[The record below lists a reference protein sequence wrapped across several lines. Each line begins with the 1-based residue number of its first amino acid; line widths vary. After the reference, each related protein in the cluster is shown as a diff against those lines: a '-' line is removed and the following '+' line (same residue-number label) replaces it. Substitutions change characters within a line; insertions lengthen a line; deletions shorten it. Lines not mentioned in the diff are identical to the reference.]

1 MRLPS
6 LALVA
11 LVAVSP
17 FAGRGDDASSSP
29 GRLEAAVEGG
39 GMNEAID
46 ARPARGLRSAGMPR
60 WGLALGGGFPNFA
73 TASLV
78 FRPVSHLRFSA
89 GPAWNYVGWGV
100 QGGVALV
107 PWRFWIAPIVSLEG
121 GRFFRTNLGFLAK
134 GSNESDGVP
143 EEVKP
148 LLEKV
153 DYSYAALDV
162 GLELGSQRGFSSS
175 IRLGVSYVSIAAHG
189 AATYTSDD
197 GTVVSIRDPAL
208 HGTLPS
214 LKLGF
219 QYWF

>member
-1 MRLPS
+1 MRLPT

-11 LVAVSP
+11 LVAVP
-17 FAGRGDDASSSP
+17 PLAGRGDEASSSP

-46 ARPARGLRSAGMPR
+46 ARPARGLRGAGMPR
-60 WGLALGGGFPNFA
+60 WGLALGGGFPDFA
-73 TASLV
+73 TASVV

-107 PWRFWIAPIVSLEG
+107 PWRFWIAPVVSLEG
-121 GRFFRTNLGFLAK
+121 GRFFRTNLAFLAR
-134 GSNESDGVP
+134 GSGDVP
-143 EEVKP
+143 EEVRP

-153 DYSYAALDV
+153 DCSYAALDV
-162 GLELGSQRGFSSS
+162 GLELGSQSGFSSS
-175 IRLGVSYVSIAAHG
+175 IRLGLSYVSIASNG
-189 AATYTSDD
+189 SATYTSDS
-197 GTVVSIRDPAL
+197 GAVVSLSNPAL

-214 LKLGF
+214 LKVGF

>member
-1 MRLPS
+1 MRLPP

-11 LVAVSP
+11 LVAVTPS
-17 FAGRGDDASSSP
+17 AGRGDDASSSP
-29 GRLEAAVEGG
+29 GKLEAAVEGG

-46 ARPARGLRSAGMPR
+46 ARPARGLRSAGTPR
-60 WGLALGGGFPNFA
+60 WGLALGGGFPDFV

-107 PWRFWIAPIVSLEG
+107 PWRFWIAPVVSLEG
-121 GRFFRTNLGFLAK
+121 GRFFRTNLGFLVKDSAA
-134 GSNESDGVP
+134 VP
-143 EEVKP
+143 PEVRP

-153 DYSYAALDV
+153 AYSYAALDV

-175 IRLGVSYVSIAAHG
+175 IRLGLSYVSIAAH
-189 AATYTSDD
+189 ATATYTRDD
-197 GTVVSIRDPAL
+197 GTAVSVSDPAL
-208 HGTLPS
+208 HGMLPS
-214 LKLGF
+214 LKVGL
-219 QYWF
+219 QHWF